1 MAQQG
6 KATGDADNGRDS
18 AHDFFFSLAYDVTA
32 PAMSLAGA
40 VAAPLSSGRPSPVRD
55 SSNVHDFLRL
65 RALAIVDP

>member
-32 PAMSLAGA
+32 PVPSLAGA
-40 VAAPLSSGRPSPVRD
+40 VAAGIQ
-55 SSNVHDFLRL
+55 
-65 RALAIVDP
+65 RATIAGAG